1 MQKLIQK
8 VAEAREKL
16 GVSNAQLSGMIGHSK
31 NYISESLRLGRSTET
46 QENIIALIDSAIAG
60 ERFKTKNQ
68 MLDIYA
74 NELDE
79 VVDSNA
85 ELRLKLFQSQENER
99 HFRENFIQ
107 MQKRANVLNQ
117 KRLDYFMA
125 TVVALFVGLMFG
137 FMLGVNWG

>member
-1 MQKLIQK
+1 MQKLIEK

-46 QENIIALIDSAIAG
+46 QENIIALIDSVIAG

-107 MQKRANVLNQ
+107 MQKKANVLNQ

-137 FMLGVNWG
+137 FVLGVNW

>member
-1 MQKLIQK
+1 MQKLIEK

-16 GVSNAQLSGMIGHSK
+16 GVSNAQLGEMIGHSK

-46 QENIIALIDSAIAG
+46 QENIIALIDSVIAG

-79 VVDSNA
+79 LVDSNA
-85 ELRLKLFQSQENER
+85 ELRLKLFQSQESER

-107 MQKRANVLNQ
+107 MQKKANILNQ

-125 TVVALFVGLMFG
+125 TVIALFVGLMFG
-137 FMLGVNWG
+137 FVFGVNW

>member
-1 MQKLIQK
+1 MQKLIEK

-16 GVSNAQLSGMIGHSK
+16 GVSNAQLSGMIGHSN

-46 QENIIALIDSAIAG
+46 QENIIALIDSVIAG

-79 VVDSNA
+79 LVDSNA
-85 ELRLKLFQSQENER
+85 ELRLKLSQSQENER

-107 MQKRANVLNQ
+107 IQKKANVLNQ

-125 TVVALFVGLMFG
+125 TVIALFVGLMFG
-137 FMLGVNWG
+137 VMLGVN

>member
-1 MQKLIQK
+1 MQKLIEK

-16 GVSNAQLSGMIGHSK
+16 GVSNAQLSGMVGHSN

-46 QENIIALIDSAIAG
+46 QENIIALIDSVIAG

-79 VVDSNA
+79 LVDSNA

-99 HFRENFIQ
+99 YFRENFIQ
-107 MQKRANVLNQ
+107 MQKKANVLNQ

-125 TVVALFVGLMFG
+125 TVIALFVGLMFG
-137 FMLGVNWG
+137 VMLGVNW

>member
-1 MQKLIQK
+1 MQNLIEK
-8 VAEAREKL
+8 AAEARDKL
-16 GVSNAQLSGMIGHSK
+16 GVSNAQLSEMIGHSN

-46 QENIIALIDSAIAG
+46 QENIIALIDSVIAG

-79 VVDSNA
+79 LVDSNA
-85 ELRLKLFQSQENER
+85 ELRLKLFQSQESER

-107 MQKRANVLNQ
+107 NQ
-117 KRLDYFMA
+117 KRVDYFMA
-125 TVVALFVGLMFG
+125 TSVALFVGLMFG
-137 FMLGVNWG
+137 FVLGVNW

>member
-1 MQKLIQK
+1 MQKLIEK

-46 QENIIALIDSAIAG
+46 QENIIALIDSVIAG

-85 ELRLKLFQSQENER
+85 ELRIKLFQSQENER

-107 MQKRANVLNQ
+107 MQKKANVLNQ

-137 FMLGVNWG
+137 FVLGVNW

>member
-107 MQKRANVLNQ
+107 MQKKANVLNQ

-137 FMLGVNWG
+137 FVLGVNWG

>member
-1 MQKLIQK
+1 MQKLIEK

-16 GVSNAQLSGMIGHSK
+16 GISNAQLSEMIGYSK

-46 QENIIALIDSAIAG
+46 QENIIALIDSVIAG

-68 MLDIYA
+68 MLDVYA

-79 VVDSNA
+79 LVDANA
-85 ELRLKLFQSQENER
+85 ELRLKLSQSQENER

-107 MQKRANVLNQ
+107 MQKRANMLNQ

-137 FMLGVNWG
+137 FVLVVNW

>member
-1 MQKLIQK
+1 MQKLIEK

-16 GVSNAQLSGMIGHSK
+16 GISNAQLSGMVGHSN

-46 QENIIALIDSAIAG
+46 QENIIALIDSVIAG

-79 VVDSNA
+79 LVDANA
-85 ELRLKLFQSQENER
+85 ELRLKLSQSQENER

-107 MQKRANVLNQ
+107 MQKKANVLNQ

-125 TVVALFVGLMFG
+125 TVIALFVGLMFG
-137 FMLGVNWG
+137 FVLGVNW

>member
-1 MQKLIQK
+1 MQKLIEK

-16 GVSNAQLSGMIGHSK
+16 GVSNAQLSGMIGHSN

-46 QENIIALIDSAIAG
+46 QENIIALIDSVIAG

-79 VVDSNA
+79 LVDSNA

-99 HFRENFIQ
+99 YFRENFIQ
-107 MQKRANVLNQ
+107 MQKKANVLNQ
-117 KRLDYFMA
+117 NRLDYFMA
-125 TVVALFVGLMFG
+125 AVFAMFVGLVFG
-137 FMLGVNWG
+137 FVLGVNW

>member
-1 MQKLIQK
+1 MQKLIEK
-8 VAEAREKL
+8 AAEAREKL
-16 GVSNAQLSGMIGHSK
+16 GVSNAQLSGMIGHSN

-46 QENIIALIDSAIAG
+46 QENIIALIDSVIAG

-79 VVDSNA
+79 LVDANA
-85 ELRLKLFQSQENER
+85 ELRLKLSQSQENER

-107 MQKRANVLNQ
+107 IQKKANVLNQ

-125 TVVALFVGLMFG
+125 TVIALFVGLMFG
-137 FMLGVNWG
+137 VMLGANW

>member
-1 MQKLIQK
+1 MQKLIEK

-16 GVSNAQLSGMIGHSK
+16 GVSNAQLSGMIGHSN

-46 QENIIALIDSAIAG
+46 QENIIALIDSVIAG

-99 HFRENFIQ
+99 YFRENFIQ
-107 MQKRANVLNQ
+107 MQKKANVLNQ
-117 KRLDYFMA
+117 KRLDYFM
-125 TVVALFVGLMFG
+125 TTSVALFVGLMFG
-137 FMLGVNWG
+137 FVLGVNW

>member
-1 MQKLIQK
+1 MQKLIEK

-16 GVSNAQLSGMIGHSK
+16 GVSNAQLSEMIGHSK

-46 QENIIALIDSAIAG
+46 QENIIALIDSVIAG

-79 VVDSNA
+79 LVDANA

-99 HFRENFIQ
+99 YFRENFIQ
-107 MQKRANVLNQ
+107 MQKKANVLNQ

-137 FMLGVNWG
+137 FVLGVNW

>member
-1 MQKLIQK
+1 
-8 VAEAREKL
+8 
-16 GVSNAQLSGMIGHSK
+16 MIGHSK

-46 QENIIALIDSAIAG
+46 QENIIALIDLVIAG

-79 VVDSNA
+79 LVDSNA
-85 ELRLKLFQSQENER
+85 ELRLKLFQSQESER

-107 MQKRANVLNQ
+107 MQKKANVLNQ

-125 TVVALFVGLMFG
+125 TVIALFVGLMLG
-137 FMLGVNWG
+137 FVLGVNW

>member
-1 MQKLIQK
+1 MQKLIEK

-16 GVSNAQLSGMIGHSK
+16 GISNAQLSGMVGHSN

-46 QENIIALIDSAIAG
+46 QENIIALIDSVIAG

-79 VVDSNA
+79 LVDANA
-85 ELRLKLFQSQENER
+85 ELRLKLSQSQENER

-107 MQKRANVLNQ
+107 MQKKANTLNQ

-125 TVVALFVGLMFG
+125 TVIALFVGLMFG
-137 FMLGVNWG
+137 FVLGVNW

>member
-1 MQKLIQK
+1 MQKLIEK

-16 GVSNAQLSGMIGHSK
+16 GVSNAQLSGMIGHSN

-46 QENIIALIDSAIAG
+46 QENIIALIDSVIAG

-79 VVDSNA
+79 LVDANA
-85 ELRLKLFQSQENER
+85 ELRLKLSQSQENER

-107 MQKRANVLNQ
+107 MQKKANTLNQ

-125 TVVALFVGLMFG
+125 TVIALFVGLMFG
-137 FMLGVNWG
+137 FMLGVNW

>member
-16 GVSNAQLSGMIGHSK
+16 GVSNAQLSAMIGHSK

-85 ELRLKLFQSQENER
+85 ELRLKLLQSQENER

-107 MQKRANVLNQ
+107 MQKKANVLNQ
-117 KRLDYFMA
+117 RRLDYFMA

-137 FMLGVNWG
+137 FMLGVNW

>member
-1 MQKLIQK
+1 MQKLIEK
-8 VAEAREKL
+8 AAEAREKL
-16 GVSNAQLSGMIGHSK
+16 GVSNAQLSGMVGHSN

-46 QENIIALIDSAIAG
+46 QENIIALIDSVIAG

-79 VVDSNA
+79 LVDANA
-85 ELRLKLFQSQENER
+85 ELRLKLSQSQENER

-107 MQKRANVLNQ
+107 MQKKANTLNQ

-125 TVVALFVGLMFG
+125 TVIALFVGLMFG
-137 FMLGVNWG
+137 FVLGVNW

>member
-1 MQKLIQK
+1 MQKLIEK
-8 VAEAREKL
+8 AAEAREKL
-16 GVSNAQLSGMIGHSK
+16 GVSNAQLSGMVGHSN

-46 QENIIALIDSAIAG
+46 QENIIALIDSVIAG

-79 VVDSNA
+79 LVDANA
-85 ELRLKLFQSQENER
+85 ELRLKLSQSQENER

-107 MQKRANVLNQ
+107 MQKKANVLNQ

-125 TVVALFVGLMFG
+125 TVIALFVGLMFG
-137 FMLGVNWG
+137 FMLGVNW

>member
-1 MQKLIQK
+1 MQKLIEK
-8 VAEAREKL
+8 VAEARDKL
-16 GVSNAQLSGMIGHSK
+16 GISNAQLSGMIGHSN

-46 QENIIALIDSAIAG
+46 QENIIALIDSVIAG

-79 VVDSNA
+79 LVDANA

-99 HFRENFIQ
+99 YFRENFIQ
-107 MQKRANVLNQ
+107 MQKKANILNQ

-125 TVVALFVGLMFG
+125 TVIALFVGLMFG
-137 FMLGVNWG
+137 FVLGVNW

>member
-1 MQKLIQK
+1 MQKLIEK
-8 VAEAREKL
+8 VAEARDKL
-16 GVSNAQLSGMIGHSK
+16 GVSNAQLSGMIGHSN

-46 QENIIALIDSAIAG
+46 QENIIALIDLVIAG

-79 VVDSNA
+79 LVDANA
-85 ELRLKLFQSQENER
+85 ELRLKLFQSQESER

-107 MQKRANVLNQ
+107 MQKKANVLNQ

-125 TVVALFVGLMFG
+125 TVIALFVGLMFG
-137 FMLGVNWG
+137 FMLGVNW

>member
-107 MQKRANVLNQ
+107 MQKKANVLNQ

-137 FMLGVNWG
+137 FVLGVNW

>member
-1 MQKLIQK
+1 MQKLIEK

-16 GVSNAQLSGMIGHSK
+16 GVSNAQLSGMVGHSN

-46 QENIIALIDSAIAG
+46 QENIIALIDSVIAG

-79 VVDSNA
+79 LVDANA
-85 ELRLKLFQSQENER
+85 ELRLKLSQSQENER

-107 MQKRANVLNQ
+107 IQKKANVLNQ

-125 TVVALFVGLMFG
+125 TVIALFVGLMFG
-137 FMLGVNWG
+137 FVLGVNW

>member
-1 MQKLIQK
+1 MQKLIEK
-8 VAEAREKL
+8 AAEAREKL
-16 GVSNAQLSGMIGHSK
+16 GVSNAQLSEMIGHSK
-31 NYISESLRLGRSTET
+31 NYIGESLRLGRSTET
-46 QENIIALIDSAIAG
+46 QENIIALIDSVIAG

-79 VVDSNA
+79 LVDANA
-85 ELRLKLFQSQENER
+85 ELRLKLFESQENER

-107 MQKRANVLNQ
+107 MQKKANMLNQ

-125 TVVALFVGLMFG
+125 TVIALFVGLMFG
-137 FMLGVNWG
+137 FVLGVNW

>member
-1 MQKLIQK
+1 MQKLIEK

-16 GVSNAQLSGMIGHSK
+16 GISNAQLSGMIGHSN

-46 QENIIALIDSAIAG
+46 QENIIALIDSVIAG

-79 VVDSNA
+79 LVDANA
-85 ELRLKLFQSQENER
+85 ELRLKLSQSQENER

-107 MQKRANVLNQ
+107 MQKKANTLNQ

-125 TVVALFVGLMFG
+125 TVIALFVGLMFG
-137 FMLGVNWG
+137 FVLGVNW

>member
-1 MQKLIQK
+1 MQKLIEK

-16 GVSNAQLSGMIGHSK
+16 SVSNAQLSGMIGHSN

-46 QENIIALIDSAIAG
+46 QENIIALIDSVIAG

-79 VVDSNA
+79 LVDSNA

-107 MQKRANVLNQ
+107 MQKKANVLNQ

-125 TVVALFVGLMFG
+125 TSVALFVGLMFG
-137 FMLGVNWG
+137 FVLGVNY

>member
-1 MQKLIQK
+1 MQKLIEK
-8 VAEAREKL
+8 AAEAREKL

-31 NYISESLRLGRSTET
+31 NYISESLRQGRSTET
-46 QENIIALIDSAIAG
+46 QENIIALIDSVIAG

-79 VVDSNA
+79 LVDANA
-85 ELRLKLFQSQENER
+85 ELRLKLSQSQENER

-107 MQKRANVLNQ
+107 MQKKANVLNQ

-125 TVVALFVGLMFG
+125 TVIALFVGLMFG
-137 FMLGVNWG
+137 FVLGVNW

>member
-1 MQKLIQK
+1 MQKLIEK
-8 VAEAREKL
+8 AAEAREKL
-16 GVSNAQLSGMIGHSK
+16 GVSNAQLSGMVGHSN

-46 QENIIALIDSAIAG
+46 QENIIALIDSVIAG

-79 VVDSNA
+79 LVDANA
-85 ELRLKLFQSQENER
+85 ELRLKLSQSQENER

-107 MQKRANVLNQ
+107 IQKKANVLNQ

-125 TVVALFVGLMFG
+125 TVIALFVGLMFG
-137 FMLGVNWG
+137 FVLGVNW

>member
-1 MQKLIQK
+1 MQKLIEK
-8 VAEAREKL
+8 AAEAREKL
-16 GVSNAQLSGMIGHSK
+16 GVSNAQLSGMVGHSN

-46 QENIIALIDSAIAG
+46 QENIIALIDSVIAG

-79 VVDSNA
+79 LVDANA
-85 ELRLKLFQSQENER
+85 ELRLKLSQSQENER

-107 MQKRANVLNQ
+107 IQKKANVLNQ

-125 TVVALFVGLMFG
+125 TVIALFVGLMFG
-137 FMLGVNWG
+137 FMLGVNW

>member
-1 MQKLIQK
+1 MQKLIEK

-16 GVSNAQLSGMIGHSK
+16 GVSNAQLSGMIGHSN

-46 QENIIALIDSAIAG
+46 QENIIALIDSVIAG

-79 VVDSNA
+79 LVDANA
-85 ELRLKLFQSQENER
+85 ELRLKLSQSQENER

-107 MQKRANVLNQ
+107 MQKKANVLNQ

-125 TVVALFVGLMFG
+125 TSVALFVGLMFG
-137 FMLGVNWG
+137 FVLGVNY

>member
-1 MQKLIQK
+1 MQKLIEK

-16 GVSNAQLSGMIGHSK
+16 GVSNAQLSGMIGHSN

-46 QENIIALIDSAIAG
+46 QENITALIDLAIAG

-79 VVDSNA
+79 LVDSNA

-99 HFRENFIQ
+99 YFRENFIQ
-107 MQKRANVLNQ
+107 MQKKANVLNQ

-125 TVVALFVGLMFG
+125 TVIALFVGLMFG
-137 FMLGVNWG
+137 FVLGVNW

>member
-79 VVDSNA
+79 LVDSNS

-107 MQKRANVLNQ
+107 MQKKANVLNQ

-137 FMLGVNWG
+137 FVLGVNW

>member
-1 MQKLIQK
+1 MQKLIEK
-8 VAEAREKL
+8 AAEAREKL
-16 GVSNAQLSGMIGHSK
+16 GVSNAQLSGMVGHSN

-46 QENIIALIDSAIAG
+46 QENIIALIDSVIAG

-79 VVDSNA
+79 LVDANA
-85 ELRLKLFQSQENER
+85 ELRLKLSQSQENER

-107 MQKRANVLNQ
+107 MQKKANVLNQ

-125 TVVALFVGLMFG
+125 TVIALFVGLMFG
-137 FMLGVNWG
+137 FVLGVNW

>member
-1 MQKLIQK
+1 MQNLIEK
-8 VAEAREKL
+8 VAEARDKL
-16 GVSNAQLSGMIGHSK
+16 GVSNAQLSGMIGHSN

-46 QENIIALIDSAIAG
+46 QENIIALIDSVIAG

-79 VVDSNA
+79 LVDSNA

-107 MQKRANVLNQ
+107 MQKKANVLNQ

-125 TVVALFVGLMFG
+125 TSVALFVGLMFG
-137 FMLGVNWG
+137 FVLGVNY

>member
-1 MQKLIQK
+1 MQKLIEK
-8 VAEAREKL
+8 AAEARDKL
-16 GVSNAQLSGMIGHSK
+16 GVSNAQLSGMVGHSN

-46 QENIIALIDSAIAG
+46 QENIIALIDSVIAG

-79 VVDSNA
+79 LVDANA
-85 ELRLKLFQSQENER
+85 ELRLKLSQSQENER
-99 HFRENFIQ
+99 YFRENFIQ
-107 MQKRANVLNQ
+107 MQKKANVLNQ

-125 TVVALFVGLMFG
+125 TVIALFVGLMFG
-137 FMLGVNWG
+137 FMLGVNW

>member
-1 MQKLIQK
+1 MQKLIEK

-16 GVSNAQLSGMIGHSK
+16 GVSNAQLSEMIGHSK
-31 NYISESLRLGRSTET
+31 NYISETLRLDRSTET
-46 QENIIALIDSAIAG
+46 QENIIALIDSVIAG

-79 VVDSNA
+79 LVDANA
-85 ELRLKLFQSQENER
+85 ELRLKLSQSQENER

-107 MQKRANVLNQ
+107 MQKKAVHCHVGSLENQ
-117 KRLDYFMA
+117 ELHK
-125 TVVALFVGLMFG
+125 
-137 FMLGVNWG
+137 

>member
-1 MQKLIQK
+1 MQKLIEK

-46 QENIIALIDSAIAG
+46 QENIIALIDSVIAG

-79 VVDSNA
+79 LADSNA

-107 MQKRANVLNQ
+107 MQKKANVLNQ

-125 TVVALFVGLMFG
+125 TVIALFVGLIFG
-137 FMLGVNWG
+137 IVLGVNW

>member
-1 MQKLIQK
+1 MQNLIEK
-8 VAEAREKL
+8 VAEARDKL
-16 GVSNAQLSGMIGHSK
+16 GVSNAQLSGMIGHSN

-46 QENIIALIDSAIAG
+46 QENIIALIDSVIAG
-60 ERFKTKNQ
+60 ERFKTKNE

-79 VVDSNA
+79 LVDSNA

-107 MQKRANVLNQ
+107 MQKKANVLNQ

-125 TVVALFVGLMFG
+125 TSVALFVGLMFG
-137 FMLGVNWG
+137 FVLGVNW

>member
-1 MQKLIQK
+1 MQKLIEK

-16 GVSNAQLSGMIGHSK
+16 GVSNAQLSGMIGHSN

-46 QENIIALIDSAIAG
+46 QENIIALIDSVIAG

-79 VVDSNA
+79 LVDSNA
-85 ELRLKLFQSQENER
+85 ELRLKLFQSQESER

-107 MQKRANVLNQ
+107 MQKKANVLNQ

-125 TVVALFVGLMFG
+125 TVIALFVGLMLG
-137 FMLGVNWG
+137 FVLGVNW